1 MGGISSMN
9 IETVE
14 VRQNQAASQTIL
26 DMEILD
32 GADGLI
38 LMIDYAASRY
48 DDSSIERFKDIFL
61 NTVHAFVAN
70 DSQEDVTVDDLR
82 KEIEVKQNFFDYIV
96 SKFRRKR

>member
-1 MGGISSMN
+1 MA
-9 IETVE
+9 VKA
-14 VRQNQAASQTIL
+14 QAFPEDLSATKEQHAFQQYITGTAFTPEH
-26 DMEILD
+26 DQED
-32 GADGLI
+32 DKKDRGA
-38 LMIDYAASRY
+38 
-48 DDSSIERFKDIFL
+48 ERFKDIFL

>member
-1 MGGISSMN
+1 
-9 IETVE
+9 
-14 VRQNQAASQTIL
+14 
-26 DMEILD
+26 MEILD